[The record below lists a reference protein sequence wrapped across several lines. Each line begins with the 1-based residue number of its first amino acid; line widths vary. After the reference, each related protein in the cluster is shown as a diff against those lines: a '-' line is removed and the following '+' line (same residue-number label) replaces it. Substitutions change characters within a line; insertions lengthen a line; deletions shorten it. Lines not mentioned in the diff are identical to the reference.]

1 MKIRTH
7 RYENDKWGRAHLP
20 FFKKFD
26 GFLSNYFEVESIN
39 YNKDGNTFNG
49 QISLI
54 NEVGGFKN
62 NPPISDVECVI
73 ENLETGETKLISFT
87 EYFNSYAC
95 HIAKS
100 ENCTKTLLAH
110 FNWQNVYH
118 WMKREGAISKLNKI
132 KPWIFLPF
140 QEFDVEEY
148 RLRREKITNYER
160 RIFWQGS
167 GVDNYRKMIR
177 VIDKKGY
184 LQPII
189 PMSHENYLNEL
200 IKSKVGLSYYLDLD
214 KYNTPF
220 DHPGEFC
227 YRDIEYTLLGVPY
240 IRIEFKDTTFNPLLP
255 NVHYI
260 SIPREK
266 AYVAYEKYGD
276 VGVADLYIERYKEI
290 IDDEIFLSYIS
301 KNQLLWADNN
311 LMGDNKYKLTFQL
324 LELDKWLN

>member
-266 AYVAYEKYGD
+266 AYFAYEKYGD

>member
-324 LELDKWLN
+324 LGLDKWLN